1 MVREDSGLVST
12 HNPNRSSTCMTTST
26 STIFNLGIWAKSIVQ
41 RSPRRC
47 DPPYLGTGT
56 RNRSQVHPIITVGRP
71 ITITPP
77 CTVWSPIRAAGR
89 FPIKTVSEPI
99 AIESGGPTQ
108 VHMSV
113 ARAAG
118 WPPINTVGQP
128 GGKIGPPTC
137 GIGGTPGVCIGQV
150 CMSPTLAAGGMACF
164 GFHCPS
170 GEGLLFRV

>member
-1 MVREDSGLVST
+1 M
-12 HNPNRSSTCMTTST
+12 
-26 STIFNLGIWAKSIVQ
+26 
-41 RSPRRC
+41 
-47 DPPYLGTGT
+47 
-56 RNRSQVHPIITVGRP
+56 
-71 ITITPP
+71 TITPP

-99 AIESGGPTQ
+99 AIESGGPTH

-118 WPPINTVGQP
+118 CPPIKTVGQP

-150 CMSPTLAAGGMACF
+150 CMSPTLAAGGIIF
-164 GFHCPS
+164 LLDLPS
-170 GEGLLFRV
+170 GGALLATPAGQVSCNRFPGVARQRPSRAIVLAYFEDFCPDLESSDSSGFVGLA